1 MALDNKRTTQNLI
14 KGREGINLINS
25 TTTTVASSSI
35 SDDIFSNDAI
45 YSTSTLSPILYHMD
59 LLQEDIDELRRFT
72 TGSMLIPSAI
82 GGASSAGDIGLGA
95 EVIDLGG
102 TNNILQ
108 GAVFYKTS
116 TSWGAAN
123 ATSAGQAAYGFLG
136 ISKGGNMADGFI
148 TRGIVYVATDPGGS
162 VGDLVYLSTINNRLT
177 TTAPSANGNVV
188 RIVGH
193 KLGTNLIYFNPSTN
207 WVELSV

>member
-1 MALDNKRTTQNLI
+1 MALNNKRTTTTLI
-14 KGREGINLINS
+14 KGREGTNFIDS
-25 TTTTVASSSI
+25 TITTIASSSI
-35 SDDIFSNDAI
+35 SSDIFSNDPI

-72 TGSMLIPSAI
+72 TGSMQIPSAI
-82 GGASSAGDIGLGA
+82 GGASSAGDIGLGT
-95 EVIDLGG
+95 EVIILGG
-102 TNNILQ
+102 TSNILQ

-123 ATSAGQAAYGFLG
+123 ATSATLAAYGFLG
-136 ISKGGNMADGFI
+136 ISKGDNMADGFV

-162 VGDLVYLSTINNRLT
+162 VGDLVYLSTTNNRLT

-188 RIVGH
+188 RVVGH
-193 KLGTNLIYFNPSTN
+193 KVGTNLVYFNPSTN

>member
-1 MALDNKRTTQNLI
+1 MALLNKKTPRRLI
-14 KGREGINLINS
+14 KDRTDNLLDS
-25 TTTTVASSSI
+25 TADANASASMAG
-35 SDDIFSNDAI
+35 DIFSQDPNYVKGTI
-45 YSTSTLSPILYHMD
+45 TPVMYHID
-59 LLQEDIDELRRFT
+59 LIQEDVDELRRFL
-72 TGSMLIPSAI
+72 TGSMEIPS
-82 GGASSAGDIGLGA
+82 GLGDASSAGDVGLGA

-102 TNNILQ
+102 TSNLLQ
-108 GAVFYKTS
+108 GRVFYKTT

-123 ATSAGQAAYGFLG
+123 ATSAGLAAYGFLG

-162 VGDLVYLSTINNRLT
+162 IGDLVYLSTTNNTLT

-188 RIVGH
+188 RVVGH
-193 KLGTNLIYFNPSTN
+193 KVGTNLIYFNPSTN

>member
-1 MALDNKRTTQNLI
+1 MALDSKKTPRRLI
-14 KGREGINLINS
+14 KGRTDNLLDS
-25 TTTTVASSSI
+25 TSDTNASSSMAA
-35 SDDIFSNDAI
+35 DIFSQDPTYVDGTI
-45 YSTSTLSPILYHMD
+45 TPIMYHID
-59 LLQEDIDELRRFT
+59 LVQEDIDELRRFL
-72 TGSMLIPSAI
+72 TGSMEIPS
-82 GGASSAGDIGLGA
+82 GLGDASSAGDVGLGA

-102 TNNILQ
+102 TSNLLQ
-108 GAVFYKTS
+108 GRVFYKTT

-123 ATSAGQAAYGFLG
+123 ATSAGLAAYGFLG

-162 VGDLVYLSTINNRLT
+162 IGDLVYLSTTNNTLT

-188 RIVGH
+188 RVVGH
-193 KLGTNLIYFNPSTN
+193 KVGTNLIYFNPSTN